1 MEHDTRKEILQS
13 ALELFSTKGF
23 DGTALSEIAGRAGV
37 TKSLVYH
44 YFKKKDELLQEI
56 IAHFFEYLTEKRL
69 ESREKIKREDPE
81 FHNKSREFLLEK
93 FGQMEPYLKI
103 IFAEIPKRSDVRES
117 FVTYLSKWAR
127 ESTAEFCEETSKSFV
142 PEQFMFRFV
151 FFHLAPMML
160 YTSMKEMWQD
170 VLDMSDRKIKEG
182 FRDEFYILVKAAKE
196 RKDRE

>member
-23 DGTALSEIAGRAGV
+23 DGTALSEIAARAGV

-56 IAHFFEYLTEKRL
+56 FAHFFEYLTEKRL
-69 ESREKIKREDPE
+69 ESREKITKEDPE
-81 FHNKSREFLLEK
+81 FHNKQREFLLEK

-127 ESTAEFCEETSKSFV
+127 ESTKEFCQKKV
-142 PEQFMFRFV
+142 IAPEQFMFRFV

-160 YTSMKEMWQD
+160 YTSMKEIWQD
-170 VLDMSDRKIKEG
+170 VLDMSDRKIKEQL
-182 FRDEFYILVKAAKE
+182 RDEFYVLVKAAKE
-196 RKDRE
+196 RKDGK

>member
-127 ESTAEFCEETSKSFV
+127 ESTAEFCKETSKSIV

>member
-13 ALELFSTKGF
+13 ALELFSSKGY
-23 DGTALSEIAGRAGV
+23 DGTALSEIAARAGV

-69 ESREKIKREDPE
+69 ESREKITKEDPE
-81 FHNKSREFLLEK
+81 FHNKQREFLLEK

-103 IFAEIPKRSDVRES
+103 IFAEIPKREDVRES

-127 ESTAEFCEETSKSFV
+127 ESTKEFCQKKV
-142 PEQFMFRFV
+142 IAPEQFMFRFV

-160 YTSMKEMWQD
+160 YTSMKEIWQD
-170 VLDMSDRKIKEG
+170 VLDMSDRKIKEQ
-182 FRDEFYILVKAAKE
+182 FRDEFYVLVKAAKE
-196 RKDRE
+196 RKDGK

>member
-13 ALELFSTKGF
+13 ALDLFSTKGF
-23 DGTALSEIAGRAGV
+23 DRTALSEIASRAGV

-56 IAHFFEYLTEKRL
+56 IAHFFEHLTEKRL
-69 ESREKIKREDPE
+69 EAREMIRREDPE
-81 FHNKSREFLLEK
+81 YHNKSREFLLEK

-117 FVTYLSKWAR
+117 FVTYLSKWVR
-127 ESTAEFCEETSKSFV
+127 EFAAEFCKETSRSIV
-142 PEQFMFRFV
+142 PELFMFRFV

-170 VLDMSDRKIKEG
+170 VLDMSDRTIKEG